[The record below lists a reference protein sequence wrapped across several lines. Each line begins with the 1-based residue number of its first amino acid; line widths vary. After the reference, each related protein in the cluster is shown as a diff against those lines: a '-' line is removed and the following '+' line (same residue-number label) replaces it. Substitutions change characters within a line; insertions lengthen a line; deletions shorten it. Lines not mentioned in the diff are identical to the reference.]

1 MNTIQPLE
9 CIHGSNSR
17 VHQIASCQQ
26 FQLHEKTLDIEK
38 QYEIG
43 SEIILF
49 SSRDELR
56 ELCKYYLNNP
66 DKRAL
71 IANKAYIRAMRD
83 HTYKSRFYEI
93 IEDLKIGI

>member
-1 MNTIQPLE
+1 MK
-9 CIHGSNSR
+9 
-17 VHQIASCQQ
+17 
-26 FQLHEKTLDIEK
+26 KTLDIEK

-93 IEDLKIGI
+93 IEDLKSEFNQNELYSFNCLPSLPKC